1 MIEKKIKKEQH
12 EKQHKEISNIKTMLH
27 FFPRNSKQ
35 FTKTEKKKLKEPS
48 RKKFRSNLETKLKN
62 EERWKKNS

>member
-1 MIEKKIKKEQH
+1 
-12 EKQHKEISNIKTMLH
+12 MLH

-35 FTKTEKKKLKEPS
+35 FYKNREEKKLKEPS

-62 EERWKKNS
+62 VRVKGKKTAK